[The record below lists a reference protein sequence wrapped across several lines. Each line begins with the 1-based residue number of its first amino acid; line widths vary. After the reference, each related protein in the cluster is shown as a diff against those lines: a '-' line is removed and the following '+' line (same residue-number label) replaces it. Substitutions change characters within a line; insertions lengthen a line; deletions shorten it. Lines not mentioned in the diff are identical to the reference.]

1 MNSGLPPTGTEQ
13 LLRVLSPFVPDQ
25 YLQEQWPRSKTGGR
39 RHAFSA
45 AQLWRV
51 HLLAL
56 LTPVHSLNLLVRL
69 LSEQRAWRQF
79 AHLPH
84 RHRVPDVR
92 MLHEFRDRLGVSG
105 ARQINEHVLESLLE
119 TVDPAAPAVGLMDAT
134 DLEAS
139 CRGSKKNGWRLTRP
153 IGRPKVSAVLNA
165 DRASG
170 LSDIKN
176 TVCVCGCRVINGA
189 CFWCRW

>member
-1 MNSGLPPTGTEQ
+1 MNSGLPATGTEQ
-13 LLRVLSPFVPDQ
+13 LLRVLSPYVPDEF
-25 YLQEQWPRSKTGGR
+25 LHEQWPNAKTGGR

-45 AQLWRV
+45 AQLWRM

-79 AHLPH
+79 AHLPQ

-105 ARQINEHVLESLLE
+105 ARRINERLVEALLESI
-119 TVDPAAPAVGLMDAT
+119 DPALPAVGLMDAT
-134 DLEAS
+134 DLEAA
-139 CRGSKKNGWRLTRP
+139 CRGSKKKGCIIRRS
-153 IGRPKVSAVLNA
+153 GRPKAFGALKPG
-165 DRASG
+165 RAFG
-170 LSDIKN
+170 LSDTKN
-176 TVCVCGCRVINGA
+176 TACVCGCHVTNAA

>member
-1 MNSGLPPTGTEQ
+1 MNSGLPATGTEQ
-13 LLRVLSPFVPDQ
+13 LLRVLSPYVPDEF
-25 YLQEQWPRSKTGGR
+25 LHEQWPNGKTGGR

-56 LTPVHSLNLLVRL
+56 LP
-69 LSEQRAWRQF
+69 Q
-79 AHLPH
+79 

-105 ARQINEHVLESLLE
+105 ARRINERLLEALLESI
-119 TVDPAAPAVGLMDAT
+119 DPALPAVGLMDAT
-134 DLEAS
+134 DLEAA
-139 CRGSKKNGWRLTRP
+139 CRGSKKNGCIIRHS
-153 IGRPKVSAVLNA
+153 GRPKASGALKPG
-165 DRASG
+165 RAFG
-170 LSDIKN
+170 LSDTKN
-176 TVCVCGCRVINGA
+176 TACVCGCRVTNAA